1 MGFVC
6 HPGIGLV
13 CTWFGRR
20 RVANRVPV
28 HRMTVWPL
36 SWTEGPEQ
44 AHLLTYRQS
53 ADRTMVLTQVFL
65 TLVCLVVAAF
75 NGSWAPVLSMGLP
88 TLLLS
93 YALYR
98 WYSGQLLTR
107 LFMACAFMVFTSL
120 LIHQSKGDIEAHF
133 SAFGLIGVLLYY
145 RDWRTI
151 AAATAF
157 IYLQHLVGGYAQSL
171 GMPVYVFD
179 TGQFW
184 FTFWLHVAYFLPFVS
199 MMALLSIWLKNEALA
214 QHEVIQEGLRTA
226 HALRAASENAKVA
239 NRLKSQF
246 LANMS
251 HEIRT
256 PLNGVGGMLQLAL
269 GTQLTPEQRHYLN
282 VAQDS
287 SEHLLQLLN
296 DILDFSKIESGSV
309 ELVMKP
315 LEIRQLCNALQES
328 FAPQAAQRGLA
339 WNITCDA
346 SVPRFV
352 LTDATRLRQIFSNL
366 INNSLKFTH
375 QGSVSCTVWVRQH
388 GNATG
393 DTLNFV
399 VRDTGPGF
407 EQELAESIFSPFVQ
421 ADNTST
427 RPHGGVGLGLSITRS
442 LVLLLGGEIRAFGKP
457 GEGASFTVS
466 LPLLL
471 PPSHEPEHSK
481 TAPKE
486 PQNHLPLRILVAEDN
501 AVNQQVMA
509 MMLNKLGH
517 TTLLVENGAQALAQL
532 HQARFDL
539 VLLDVMMPTLDGL
552 QVLAQWRAHERAL
565 GVHTP
570 IVMVT
575 AHAMLG
581 DEEKMLAAGADGYVS
596 KPVDL
601 KALSAVISKVCHAK
615 TAIV

>member
-1 MGFVC
+1 
-6 HPGIGLV
+6 
-13 CTWFGRR
+13 
-20 RVANRVPV
+20 
-28 HRMTVWPL
+28 MTVWPL
-36 SWTEGPEQ
+36 SWAEGPEQ

-157 IYLQHLVGGYAQSL
+157 IYLQHFVGGYAQSL

-214 QHEVIQEGLRTA
+214 QHDVIQEGLRTA

-269 GTQLTPEQRHYLN
+269 GTHLTPEQRHYLN

-328 FAPQAAQRGLA
+328 FAPQAAERGLA

-346 SVPRFV
+346 SVPRFL

-375 QGSVSCTVWVRQH
+375 QGSVSCTLWVRQH
-388 GNATG
+388 GDAAG

-407 EQELAESIFSPFVQ
+407 EQDLAESIFSPFV
-421 ADNTST
+421 
-427 RPHGGVGLGLSITRS
+427 
-442 LVLLLGGEIRAFGKP
+442 
-457 GEGASFTVS
+457 
-466 LPLLL
+466 LLL

-486 PQNHLPLRILVAEDN
+486 PQNRLPLRILVAEDN
-501 AVNQQVMA
+501 PVNQQVMA

-552 QVLAQWRAHERAL
+552 QALAQWRAHERAL

-601 KALSAVISKVCHAK
+601 KALSAVIGKVCHSP
-615 TAIV
+615 TSIV